1 LAIVSAS
8 LRRTLPCRYRASLA
22 SCYAGYGGA
31 AKEAELRQHQ
41 PIDVAFAGV
50 NVSQLAVAVFGV
62 VVTTGEYSKIE
73 WRRTGERQYDRI
85 VAEDSPTEPRET
97 TLVGEKLEVQPPLS
111 ERPPRACHVVH
122 DRGSAEMYF
131 SREKVA
137 ELLASGGFFWLDLD
151 QPEAADF
158 EILRE
163 AFGFHPL
170 AVEDSEHFDQRAK
183 IEDYDDF
190 VFLVVYGASPDE
202 DRLVEVHCFYSERF
216 LVTVHRD
223 DCPAFAGI
231 RQRYQKRDEAIDR
244 PSLLLYRIVDGLVDS
259 FFPILADFDD
269 RIDELE
275 DEIFREASD
284 KQLQEIFA
292 MKRLLVGMRKAVSPQ
307 RDAFA
312 GLMGGVAELPGLA
325 EGDERYFR
333 DVYDHLIRISDLI
346 DSYRDLLSSAMD
358 VYLSTVSNRLNGVT
372 KQLAVIA
379 TIFLPLAWLTGFF
392 GQNFGWLVRSIGG
405 WEAFVGLGVGTE
417 LVALAILLALFRRRG
432 WF

>member
-1 LAIVSAS
+1 VVVEDSSAGDPAQATLAGEKPEAQ
-8 LRRTLPCRYRASLA
+8 TPPGQRAS
-22 SCYAGYGGA
+22 
-31 AKEAELRQHQ
+31 
-41 PIDVAFAGV
+41 P
-50 NVSQLAVAVFGV
+50 
-62 VVTTGEYSKIE
+62 
-73 WRRTGERQYDRI
+73 RTC
-85 VAEDSPTEPRET
+85 V
-97 TLVGEKLEVQPPLS
+97 
-111 ERPPRACHVVH
+111 VVH
-122 DRGSAEMYF
+122 DRGSAEMHF
-131 SREKVA
+131 SRETVA
-137 ELLASGGFFWLDLD
+137 DLLASGGFFWLDLD
-151 QPEAADF
+151 QPDEDDF
-158 EILRE
+158 SILRE
-163 AFGFHPL
+163 VFGFHPL

-190 VFLVVYGASPDE
+190 VFLVVYGASPD
-202 DRLVEVHCFYSERF
+202 
-216 LVTVHRD
+216 
-223 DCPAFAGI
+223 
-231 RQRYQKRDEAIDR
+231 
-244 PSLLLYRIVDGLVDS
+244 VDGLVDS

-284 KQLQEIFA
+284 KQLQEIFG

-312 GLMGGVAELPGLA
+312 ALMGGVAGLPGLA

-346 DSYRDLLSSAMD
+346 DSYRDLLTSAMD
-358 VYLSTVSNRLNGVT
+358 VYLSTVSNRLNAVM

-392 GQNFGWLVRSIGG
+392 GQNFGYLVRSIGG
-405 WEAFVGLGVGTE
+405 WETFVGLGVGTE

>member
-1 LAIVSAS
+1 MTDCTPGLPS
-8 LRRTLPCRYRASLA
+8 LHEYDR
-22 SCYAGYGGA
+22 
-31 AKEAELRQHQ
+31 
-41 PIDVAFAGV
+41 
-50 NVSQLAVAVFGV
+50 V
-62 VVTTGEYSKIE
+62 VVGDS
-73 WRRTGERQYDRI
+73 RDAH
-85 VAEDSPTEPRET
+85 VAPSARGPR
-97 TLVGEKLEVQPPLS
+97 V
-111 ERPPRACHVVH
+111 CHVVH
-122 DRGSAEMYF
+122 DRGSAEMHF
-131 SREKVA
+131 SRESTA
-137 ELLASGGFFWLDLD
+137 ELLARGGFFWLDLD
-151 QPEAADF
+151 QPDADDF
-158 EILRE
+158 KILRE
-163 AFGFHPL
+163 VFGFHPL

-183 IEDYDDF
+183 IEDYDNF
-190 VFLVVYGASPDE
+190 VFLVVYGASPDD
-202 DRLVEVHCFYSERF
+202 DRLVEVHCFYSQGF

-223 DCPAFAGI
+223 DCPAFAEI
-231 RQRYQKRDEAIDR
+231 RRRYQKRDAAIDR
-244 PSLLLYRIVDGLVDS
+244 PSLLLYRIIDGLVDS

-275 DEIFREASD
+275 DQIFREASD

-392 GQNFGWLVRSIGG
+392 GQNFGFLVRNIGG

>member
-1 LAIVSAS
+1 
-8 LRRTLPCRYRASLA
+8 
-22 SCYAGYGGA
+22 
-31 AKEAELRQHQ
+31 
-41 PIDVAFAGV
+41 
-50 NVSQLAVAVFGV
+50 
-62 VVTTGEYSKIE
+62 
-73 WRRTGERQYDRI
+73 
-85 VAEDSPTEPRET
+85 VAEDSPTGDSQRSAPST
-97 TLVGEKLEVQPPLS
+97 
-111 ERPPRACHVVH
+111 CHVVH
-122 DRGSAEMYF
+122 DGGSTEMHF
-131 SREKVA
+131 TREKVA

-151 QPEAADF
+151 QPDQDDF
-158 EILRE
+158 SILRE
-163 AFGFHPL
+163 VFGFHPL

-216 LVTVHRD
+216 LVTVHQD
-223 DCPAFAGI
+223 DCPAFAEI
-231 RQRYQKRDEAIDR
+231 RRRYQKRDEAIDR

-259 FFPILADFDD
+259 FFPILSVFDD

-275 DEIFREASD
+275 NAIFLHADDR
-284 KQLQEIFA
+284 QLQEIFQ
-292 MKRLLVGMRKAVSPQ
+292 MKRLLVGMRKAVTPQ

-325 EGDERYFR
+325 AGDERYFR

-346 DSYRDLLSSAMD
+346 DSYRDLLTSAMD
-358 VYLSTVSNRLNGVT
+358 VYLSTVSNRLNAVM

-392 GQNFGWLVRSIGG
+392 GQNFGYLVRSIGG

-417 LVALAILLALFRRRG
+417 LVALAILLVFFKRRG